1 MRRTTSRKA
10 LAIIYVL
17 GLIWL
22 VAMIGGSVVLT
33 HPMLALYEAFGVE
46 GAAVQ
51 LAVTMALVIVLAS
64 LVTVGVGLGL
74 RTKSE
79 PKPATQRR

>member
-1 MRRTTSRKA
+1 MRRTTSHKA
-10 LAIIYVL
+10 PAIIYVL
-17 GLIWL
+17 GLVRRL
-22 VAMIGGSVVLT
+22 AKIGGSVLLT
-33 HPMLALYEAFGVE
+33 HPTRALSEAFGEE

-51 LAVTMALVIVLAS
+51 LAVTMSLVIVLAS